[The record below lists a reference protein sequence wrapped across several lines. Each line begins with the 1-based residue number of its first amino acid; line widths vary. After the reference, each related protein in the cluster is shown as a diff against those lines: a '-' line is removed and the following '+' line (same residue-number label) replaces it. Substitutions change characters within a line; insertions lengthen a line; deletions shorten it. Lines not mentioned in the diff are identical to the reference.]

1 TDVLLFLR
9 DRDGRAGRRLRLLR
23 DGLQGADVRAH
34 RGGAR
39 PGPGG
44 GGRGS
49 GAGLTRR
56 IRRATVAEP
65 REPIRASRPAP
76 KIARTVTTSLPERP
90 ATPATGPTMTTHR
103 RFATS
108 AATLLSLLAASAAAP
123 AQSTVRASVDAAGGE
138 SNQWSG
144 CTWLGESPA
153 FSADDRWVAFESLAS
168 NLVS

>member
-1 TDVLLFLR
+1 
-9 DRDGRAGRRLRLLR
+9 
-23 DGLQGADVRAH
+23 
-34 RGGAR
+34 
-39 PGPGG
+39 
-44 GGRGS
+44 
-49 GAGLTRR
+49 
-56 IRRATVAEP
+56 RRATVAEP

-90 ATPATGPTMTTHR
+90 ATPGTGPTMTTHR

-168 NLVS
+168 NLVSGDTNGSIDIFVKDLATGGIVRVSVDSAGVQGNRDSSYP